1 MKIDLHV
8 HTSEISRCGRLT
20 AKEIVTI
27 YKEAGYDAICIT
39 NHFSNYTLK
48 WHTSLGKLDFIKTFD
63 EGYQLAKAEGEK
75 IGLRVFKGYEFRCN
89 HADNDFLL
97 YSVPDYIQNNIKQVF
112 ELPLKDALTVLRA
125 NGVKIYQA
133 HPFRNNTTMVDPNLL
148 DGIEIYN
155 GANGK
160 GPINDMAKI
169 WADAHPHLRGIS
181 GSDCH
186 QTHQAARG
194 GIITDRDIQN
204 EEQLIECIQSGDY
217 TIIEKYE
224 E

>member
-8 HTSEISRCGRLT
+8 HTSEVSRCGRLT
-20 AKEIVTI
+20 AKEVVAI

-48 WHTSLGKLDFIKTFD
+48 WHNSMGKFDFIKNFED
-63 EGYQLAKAEGEK
+63 GYQLAKAEGEK

-89 HADNDFLL
+89 SADNDFLL
-97 YSVPDYIQNNIKQVF
+97 YNVPDCVQNNIKDIF
-112 ELPLKDALTVLRA
+112 ALSLKDSLAVLRA

-133 HPFRNNTTMVDPNLL
+133 HPFRPNTTMVDPNLI

-155 GANGK
+155 GANGA
-160 GPINDMAKI
+160 GPINDMAKA
-169 WADAHPHLRGIS
+169 WAAAHPHLRGIS

-186 QTHQAARG
+186 QAHQAARG
-194 GIITDRDIQN
+194 GIITDWDVQN
-204 EEQLIECIQSGDY
+204 EQQLIDCIQSGEY
-217 TIIEKYE
+217 SIIEIH
-224 E
+224 